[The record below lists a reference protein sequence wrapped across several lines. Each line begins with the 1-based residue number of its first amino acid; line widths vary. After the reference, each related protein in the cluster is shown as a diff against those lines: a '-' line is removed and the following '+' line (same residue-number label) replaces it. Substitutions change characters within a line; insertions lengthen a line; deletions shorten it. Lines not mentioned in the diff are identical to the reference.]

1 MSNEDTNELNSKFWD
16 ELCGTNI
23 AKVLGI
29 SDDSAES
36 LHLFD
41 KWFFDFYPYLS
52 AHLAPIIATRGKTLE
67 VGLGYGSVAT
77 FLMSNDV
84 EYIGLDIASGPV
96 EMANRRA
103 SYLGQKRG
111 VAQIGNVLDLS
122 TYESEEFD
130 AAVAVGSLHHTGD
143 FDIAIRELMRTIK
156 PDGVVVGMVYSF
168 FSLRN
173 WMKRPRMLL
182 SELLKNFKG
191 SGTRIRADEDLRWMS
206 DHNSSGEAAP
216 ATEYFSRRALRKVLS
231 EYGTVRIRS
240 RNLDTLP
247 IIGGYF
253 PKIRIWM
260 MRTPIPR
267 ILGLDLY
274 FEINKNKS

>member
-1 MSNEDTNELNSKFWD
+1 MSHEDTNDLNSKFWD

-41 KWFFDFYPYLS
+41 KWFFDFYPYLFT
-52 AHLAPIIATRGKTLE
+52 HLAPVIAIRGKTLE

-77 FLMSNDV
+77 FLMSKDV
-84 EYIGLDIASGPV
+84 EYFGLDIASGPV

-103 SYLGQKRG
+103 SYLDQKRI
-111 VAQIGNVLDLS
+111 VAQMGNVLNLS
-122 TYESEEFD
+122 PFSSEEFD
-130 AAVAVGSLHHTGD
+130 AAVAIGSLHHTGD
-143 FDIAIRELMRTIK
+143 FDVAIRELLRTVK
-156 PDGVVVGMVYSF
+156 TNGVLVGMVYSF

-173 WMKRPRMLL
+173 WIMRPRMLL
-182 SELLKNFKG
+182 SELLKNYKG

-231 EYGTVRIRS
+231 QYGTVRIRA
-240 RNLDTLP
+240 RNLDALP
-247 IIGGYF
+247 VVGGHF

-260 MRTPIPR
+260 MRTLLPR

-274 FEINKNKS
+274 FEVQVIRN